1 MLKINYGSK
10 FKKDFKLMKKRGY
23 DIKKLEDIIKK
34 LVNEEKLPLKNKDHE
49 LIGNYKGFRECHIA
63 PDWLLIY
70 RIENNILTLTL
81 LRTGSHSDL
90 F

>member
-1 MLKINYGSK
+1 MLTIKYQNA

-23 DIKKLEDIIKK
+23 DIGKLQGVLDLLIRQEPLPQSYHDHM
-34 LVNEEKLPLKNKDHE
+34 LV
-49 LIGNYKGFRECHIA
+49 GNYAGCRECHIA

-70 RIENNILTLTL
+70 EIHETELMLYL
-81 LRTGSHSDL
+81 LRTGSHSEL